1 MQTSDLPSELW
12 FIDSLERQSVEVEL
26 GEIKQ
31 ACGVVV
37 GTRSDTGERCGH
49 CLHLFGKVVAE
60 IAIEGCPALQIS
72 DAVGSRIRFD
82 EGLRA
87 DHANNDEEH
96 DNNAERGEKLCADGR
111 ADPRDR
117 ADEVPY
123 VFSSF
128 RSCLK

>member
-1 MQTSDLPSELW
+1 VQTSDLASELW
-12 FIDSLERQSVEVEL
+12 FIDSLERQSLEVEL

-37 GTRSDTGERCGH
+37 GTRSSADERRGH
-49 CLHLFGKVVAE
+49 CLQLFRKVVAE
-60 IAIEGCPALQIS
+60 IAIEGRLALQIS
-72 DAVGSRIRFD
+72 DAVGSRICFD

-87 DHANNDEEH
+87 HHANNDEEH
-96 DNNAERGEKLCADGR
+96 DDQAERGEQLRADGR
-111 ADPRDR
+111 ADPRDC